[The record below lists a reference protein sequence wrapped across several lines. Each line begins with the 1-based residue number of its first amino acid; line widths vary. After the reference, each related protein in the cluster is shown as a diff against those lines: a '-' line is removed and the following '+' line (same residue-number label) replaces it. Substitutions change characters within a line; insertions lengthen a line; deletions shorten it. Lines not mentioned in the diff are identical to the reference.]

1 MKNIITFMITL
12 TIVVGI
18 ATSVQA
24 KRGGDGQL
32 NLLYWQAPSTMN
44 PNLSGGTKELEASSV
59 VLEPLARYDEKGNML
74 PMSGKVDADGRSDTV
89 LSITKA
95 PETMERQKR
104 IRWAAFDILELDGEN
119 LEHLPFK
126 KE

>member
-32 NLLYWQAPSTMN
+32 NLLYWQSPSTMN
-44 PNLSGGTKELEASSV
+44 ANLSGGTKEL
-59 VLEPLARYDEKGNML
+59 
-74 PMSGKVDADGRSDTV
+74 
-89 LSITKA
+89 
-95 PETMERQKR
+95 
-104 IRWAAFDILELDGEN
+104 
-119 LEHLPFK
+119 
-126 KE
+126 